1 MKSMLKIEKKI
12 ASIDGKIEIISPLK
26 IDLISQIFLCNFN
39 DIKSVIRLDI
49 DLPNWLRNQRA
60 SESQILNFLKTKN
73 QNQNILYQDF
83 DEGILIREFHEGN
96 EISNLNLRREENLIS
111 LGKEIRK
118 IHEIKINHNVINDFE
133 NVIENYR
140 DILKNKIKNDW
151 YLSKG
156 FEIFDSLSYENELK
170 IFSHNDLSPGNIL
183 WNKKYFFID
192 WEYSSMNSQ
201 YFDLATIISS
211 YGLDDGEITLLCDGY
226 DKNPQ
231 LDMYKLKKWAKFT
244 HFLDYIWRICL
255 IETTKYDEKTLNIAA
270 LKENLDIFH

>member
-1 MKSMLKIEKKI
+1 MKN
-12 ASIDGKIEIISPLK
+12 
-26 IDLISQIFLCNFN
+26 IFL
-39 DIKSVIRLDI
+39 
-49 DLPNWLRNQRA
+49 
-60 SESQILNFLKTKN
+60 
-73 QNQNILYQDF
+73 
-83 DEGILIREFHEGN
+83 ILIVA
-96 EISNLNLRREENLIS
+96 II
-111 LGKEIRK
+111 
-118 IHEIKINHNVINDFE
+118 
-133 NVIENYR
+133 
-140 DILKNKIKNDW
+140 
-151 YLSKG
+151 
-156 FEIFDSLSYENELK
+156 SLSYENELK
-170 IFSHNDLSPGNIL
+170 IFSHNDLTPGNIL

>member
-1 MKSMLKIEKKI
+1 MKSMLKIDKKI

-26 IDLISQIFLCNFN
+26 IDLISQIFLCTFN
-39 DIKSVIRLDI
+39 DIKSVIRLDV

-73 QNQNILYQDF
+73 QNQNILYQDS
-83 DEGILIREFHEGN
+83 DEGILIREFHDGN

-151 YLSKG
+151 YLIKG

-211 YGLDDGEITLLCDGY
+211 YDLDDGEITLLCDGY

>member
-39 DIKSVIRLDI
+39 DNKSVIRLDI
-49 DLPNWLRNQRA
+49 NLPNWLRNQRA
-60 SESQILNFLKTKN
+60 SESQILNFLKNKN

-83 DEGILIREFHEGN
+83 DEGILIREFHDGN
-96 EISNLNLRREENLIS
+96 EISNLNLRREEKLIS

-118 IHEIKINHNVINDFE
+118 IHEIKINHNVINDFG

-151 YLSKG
+151 YLIKG

>member
-12 ASIDGKIEIISPLK
+12 ASIDGTIKIISPLK
-26 IDLISQIFLCNFN
+26 IDLISQIFLCTFN

-133 NVIENYR
+133 NVIESYR

-151 YLSKG
+151 YLIKG

>member
-12 ASIDGKIEIISPLK
+12 ASIDGTIKIISPLK
-26 IDLISQIFLCNFN
+26 IDLISQIFLCTFN
-39 DIKSVIRLDI
+39 DIKSVIRLDV

-83 DEGILIREFHEGN
+83 DEGILIREFHDGN

-118 IHEIKINHNVINDFE
+118 IHEIKINHNMINDFE

-231 LDMYKLKKWAKFT
+231 LDLYKLKKWAKFT

>member
-83 DEGILIREFHEGN
+83 DKGILIREFHEGN

-151 YLSKG
+151 YLIKG

-211 YGLDDGEITLLCDGY
+211 YDLDDGEITLLCDGY
-226 DKNPQ
+226 DKKTQ

>member
-83 DEGILIREFHEGN
+83 DKGILIREFHEGN

-151 YLSKG
+151 YLIKG

-211 YGLDDGEITLLCDGY
+211 YGLDDGEIMLLCEGY
-226 DKNPQ
+226 DKKTQ
-231 LDMYKLKKWAKFT
+231 IDMYKLKKWAKFT

>member
-83 DEGILIREFHEGN
+83 DKGILIREFHEGN

-111 LGKEIRK
+111 LGKEVRK

-133 NVIENYR
+133 NVIESYR

-151 YLSKG
+151 YLIKG

>member
-1 MKSMLKIEKKI
+1 MKSMLKVEKKI

-73 QNQNILYQDF
+73 QNQNILYQDS

-133 NVIENYR
+133 TVMENYR

-151 YLSKG
+151 YLIKG

>member
-133 NVIENYR
+133 NVIESYR

>member
-12 ASIDGKIEIISPLK
+12 ASIDGTIKIISPLK
-26 IDLISQIFLCNFN
+26 IDLISQIFLCTFN
-39 DIKSVIRLDI
+39 DIKSVIRLDV
-49 DLPNWLRNQRA
+49 DLPNWLRNQRT

-83 DEGILIREFHEGN
+83 DEGILIREFHDGN

-118 IHEIKINHNVINDFE
+118 IHEIKINHNMINDFE

-255 IETTKYDEKTLNIAA
+255 IKTTKYDEKTLNIAA
-270 LKENLDIFH
+270 LKENLDNFH

>member
-26 IDLISQIFLCNFN
+26 IDLISQIFLCTFN

-73 QNQNILYQDF
+73 QNQNILYQDS

-133 NVIENYR
+133 NVIESYR

-151 YLSKG
+151 YLIKG

-231 LDMYKLKKWAKFT
+231 LDIYKLKKWAKFT
-244 HFLDYIWRICL
+244 HFLNYIWRICL

-270 LKENLDIFH
+270 LKENLDNFH

>member
-133 NVIENYR
+133 NVIESYR

-151 YLSKG
+151 YLIKG

-255 IETTKYDEKTLNIAA
+255 IETTKYDEKTLNIVA

>member
-39 DIKSVIRLDI
+39 DIKSVIRLDV

-270 LKENLDIFH
+270 LKENLDNFH

>member
-12 ASIDGKIEIISPLK
+12 ASIDGTIKIISPLK
-26 IDLISQIFLCNFN
+26 IDLISQIFLCTFN

-83 DEGILIREFHEGN
+83 DEGILIREFHDGN

>member
-73 QNQNILYQDF
+73 QNQNILYQDS

-133 NVIENYR
+133 NVIESYR

>member
-133 NVIENYR
+133 NVIESYR

-151 YLSKG
+151 YLIKG

>member
-12 ASIDGKIEIISPLK
+12 ASIDGTIKIISPLK
-26 IDLISQIFLCNFN
+26 IDLISQIFLCTFN
-39 DIKSVIRLDI
+39 DIKSVIRLDV

-73 QNQNILYQDF
+73 QNQNILYQDS

-133 NVIENYR
+133 NVIESYR

-151 YLSKG
+151 YLIKG

>member
-12 ASIDGKIEIISPLK
+12 ASIDGTIKIISPLK
-26 IDLISQIFLCNFN
+26 IDLISQIFLCTFN
-39 DIKSVIRLDI
+39 DIKSVIRLDV

-133 NVIENYR
+133 NVIESYR

-151 YLSKG
+151 YLIKG

>member
-1 MKSMLKIEKKI
+1 MSEIEKQI
-12 ASIDGKIEIISPLK
+12 ASIDEKIEIISPLK
-26 IDLISQIFLCNFN
+26 IDLISQTFLCNFN

-73 QNQNILYQDF
+73 QNQNILYQDS

-133 NVIENYR
+133 NVIESYR

-151 YLSKG
+151 YLIKG

>member
-39 DIKSVIRLDI
+39 NIKSVIRLDI

-83 DEGILIREFHEGN
+83 DKGILIREFHEGN

-133 NVIENYR
+133 NVIESYR

-151 YLSKG
+151 YLIKG

-270 LKENLDIFH
+270 LKENLDNFH

>member
-26 IDLISQIFLCNFN
+26 IDLISQIFLCTFN

-73 QNQNILYQDF
+73 QNQNILYQDS

-133 NVIENYR
+133 NVIESYR

-151 YLSKG
+151 YLIKG

>member
-73 QNQNILYQDF
+73 QNQNILYQDS

-133 NVIENYR
+133 NVIESYR

-151 YLSKG
+151 YLIKG

-211 YGLDDGEITLLCDGY
+211 YGLDDGEIALLCDGY
-226 DKNPQ
+226 DKNSQ

>member
-1 MKSMLKIEKKI
+1 MKSMLKVEKKI

-83 DEGILIREFHEGN
+83 DKGILIREFHEGN

-133 NVIENYR
+133 TVMENYR

-151 YLSKG
+151 YLIKG

-270 LKENLDIFH
+270 LKENLDNFH

>member
-83 DEGILIREFHEGN
+83 DKGILIREFHEGN

-133 NVIENYR
+133 NVIESYR

-151 YLSKG
+151 YLIKG

>member
-118 IHEIKINHNVINDFE
+118 IHEIKINHNMINDFE

>member
-83 DEGILIREFHEGN
+83 DKGILIREFHEGN

-133 NVIENYR
+133 NVIESYR

-151 YLSKG
+151 YLIKG

-226 DKNPQ
+226 DKNLQ

>member
-60 SESQILNFLKTKN
+60 SESQTLNFLKTKN
-73 QNQNILYQDF
+73 QNQNILYQDS

-133 NVIENYR
+133 NVIESYR